1 MNRLV
6 LVITILLGAATARAA
21 DADLEEAKRIADRA
35 PDGTRVLFV
44 PPAGEP
50 RCILR
55 CDQTKGPFWL
65 VGRDSARL
73 STIGGKAKRPE
84 GIGAGLFVM
93 TFSSTAP
100 AVPTTP
106 VVQPKPGAQPQATG
120 EEAKPA
126 GEQPKTAEKGA
137 PETPEAARS
146 RMVKE
151 YFEKTSVKLNR
162 AESGGI
168 ASETLQ
174 ILGQIVAD
182 RASGAAVELLT
193 NRLLTELHCV
203 DDDGKPGKTVFPRTC
218 VALQAVRLQD
228 LAGASDSLRAALV
241 ADGLAY
247 VRTHA
252 PKYVGMQPAALDPG
266 AAALASL
273 GDSQREAVRIG
284 LDLLTIALP
293 EILRTQRGMDAP
305 VASAAARRLMDQGLL
320 YLRDGVVGKSRV
332 YREELEKLTRGQK
345 TVLTAALGFSQCVVA
360 GQMNECP
367 TGEFVRK
374 AAEAMSIADD
384 AELLVRAEAL
394 LIHVLAALTA
404 RADEKPLWRQRVSH
418 AVDATFDATCL
429 LIDNSTKPGDPLQS
443 CPAEAPMSKPTDAFG
458 WLSAGHYLLIAA
470 IDGDVSGILSGVGV
484 FFDGDERKGLRLLGG
499 VMRYAETYAGP
510 DAKSADA
517 HERRVKLLEDLTTEM
532 TDRSARD
539 GDVVWSLGGALM
551 PVVGARIPLEKHEKA
566 AVYGPISLPI
576 GIGVQKVGGGIHAAL
591 GIVDLGQYV
600 AWEPGLEVAE
610 PDIEDA
616 LAPSLTL
623 GYAWGKSFPAFIA
636 ATLSYSPH
644 YQFSSNTSRGS
655 LNVGGTMG
663 VYVPFLD
670 IN

>member
-1 MNRLV
+1 MNRFV
-6 LVITILLGAATARAA
+6 LVITILLCAATARAA
-21 DADLEEAKRIADRA
+21 DADLEEAKRIAA
-35 PDGTRVLFV
+35 QSPEGTRVLFV
-44 PPAGEP
+44 PPVGEP
-50 RCILR
+50 RCIAR
-55 CDQTKGPFWL
+55 CDQLKGPFWL

-73 STIGGKAKRPE
+73 GTIGGKTKRPE

-93 TFSSTAP
+93 TFSAMAP
-100 AVPTTP
+100 AAP
-106 VVQPKPGAQPQATG
+106 VAP
-120 EEAKPA
+120 AKPA
-126 GEQPKTAEKGA
+126 AQPPAEQPKADEKKA
-137 PETPEAARS
+137 DEKKAAETPEAARS

-203 DDDGKPGKTVFPRTC
+203 DDEGKPRKTDFPRTC
-218 VALQAVRLQD
+218 VALQSVRLQD

-247 VRTHA
+247 VRAHA

-284 LDLLTIALP
+284 LDLLTTALP

-320 YLRDGVVGKSRV
+320 YLRDGVKASRV

-360 GQMNECP
+360 NQMNECP

-374 AAEAMSIADD
+374 AAEALSVSDD

-429 LIDNSTKPGDPLQS
+429 LIDTSTSTAEPLQS
-443 CPAEAPMSKPTDAFG
+443 CPAEAPTSKPTDAFG

-470 IDGDVSGILSGVGV
+470 IDGDVSGILSGIGV

-499 VMRYAETYAGP
+499 VIRYAETYTGP

-517 HERRVKLLEDLTTEM
+517 HERRVKLLEDLTSEM

-551 PVVGARIPLEKHEKA
+551 AVVGGRIPLEKHEKA
-566 AVYGPISLPI
+566 AVYGPIGLPI
-576 GIGVQKVGGGIHAAL
+576 GIGVQKVGGGIHAAV

-610 PDIEDA
+610 PDLEDA

-623 GYAWGKSFPAFIA
+623 GYA
-636 ATLSYSPH
+636 
-644 YQFSSNTSRGS
+644 
-655 LNVGGTMG
+655 
-663 VYVPFLD
+663 
-670 IN
+670 